1 MSTFAI
7 GNTMPIISLLVFA
20 SVILLCGSG
29 YLLWRSRRG
38 VSAMRLQRRLDRVA
52 RRQEGQRSVRKQRQ
66 LSDVSAIARLL
77 SSVSLANRTERMIG
91 QSGLGWTV
99 STLALTSTAVGLLGL
114 ALVLVTAQPPL
125 FGLVVG
131 GVLAFLPWL
140 YLMWKRSRRLRRLE
154 RQLPEAL
161 DLITRAVRA
170 GHALPLAIQLLSEE
184 MPDPIAGEFRIV
196 HEQVNFGIS
205 LQHSLNALCER
216 VPLTDMRYFVV
227 SVLIQRQSGGNLTE
241 VLTNLS
247 KLIRERLKLFARVR
261 VLSSEGRMS
270 AWTLAVLPFVLGA
283 LMYWANP
290 EFMRP
295 LWTDPMGISI
305 IQTLLTM
312 MVFGIIV
319 LMRLTKIRV

>member
-1 MSTFAI
+1 MSTSTISNA
-7 GNTMPIISLLVFA
+7 MPIISLLVFA

-38 VSAMRLQRRLDRVA
+38 AAALRLQRRLELVA
-52 RRQEGQRSVRKQRQ
+52 RTQGGERSVRKHRQ

-77 SSVSLANRTERMIG
+77 NGMSLANRTEQLIG
-91 QSGLGWTV
+91 QSGLAWTV
-99 STLALTSTAVGLLGL
+99 STLALTSAFAGLAGLGL
-114 ALVLVTAQPPL
+114 VLLTAQPAL
-125 FGLVVG
+125 FGLLVG
-131 GVLAFLPWL
+131 AVLASLPWL
-140 YLMWKRSRRLRRLE
+140 YVMWKRGRRLRRLE

-184 MPDPIAGEFRIV
+184 MPDPIAGEFRLV
-196 HEQVNFGIS
+196 HEQVSFGIS
-205 LQHSLNALCER
+205 LQHSLSALCER

-241 VLTNLS
+241 VLSNLS

-270 AWTLAVLPFVLGA
+270 AWTLALLPFVLGA

-290 EFMRP
+290 DFMRP
-295 LWTDPMGISI
+295 LWTDPIGISI

>member
-1 MSTFAI
+1 MSISTI
-7 GNTMPIISLLVFA
+7 GNAMPIISLLVFV
-20 SVILLCGSG
+20 SVLLLCGSV

-38 VSAMRLQRRLDRVA
+38 VAAMRLQRRLNLVA
-52 RRQEGQRSVRKQRQ
+52 RTQEAQRSVRKHRQ
-66 LSDVSAIARLL
+66 LSDVSVIARLL
-77 SSVSLANRTERMIG
+77 SGLSLANRTERMIG

-99 STLALTSTAVGLLGL
+99 STLALASASAGLLGL
-114 ALVLVTAQPPL
+114 SLVLLTAQPPL
-125 FGLVVG
+125 FGLVMG
-131 GVLAFLPWL
+131 GVLASLPGL
-140 YLMWKRSRRLRRLE
+140 YMMWKRSKRLRKLE

-184 MPDPIAGEFRIV
+184 MPDPIAGEFRLV
-196 HEQVNFGIS
+196 HEQVSFGVS
-205 LQHSLNALCER
+205 LQHSLTALCER

-227 SVLIQRQSGGNLTE
+227 SILIQRQSGGNLTE

-305 IQTLLTM
+305 IQTLLSM